1 MYETVY
7 STVESRYE
15 QYEKQCRS
23 KYDRRC
29 IDNTVTGCNKCV
41 GYCQYE
47 EHPGFLTEKLRQEH
61 NCIGKQCFHYVA
73 KPKEK
78 NTPQLIV
85 DLTSSILSMVHQV
98 MCQNEYARVIRV
110 ENAEFRKYNA
120 YYVSI
125 TNECKFDRY
134 SSQIK
139 DELGVDVN
147 FINLNYDF
155 DKCVALLCATEG
167 GG

>member
-1 MYETVY
+1 MYEMVY
-7 STVESRYE
+7 STADSRYE

-29 IDNTVTGCNKCV
+29 IDNSITGCNRCV
-41 GYCQYE
+41 GYCQYA
-47 EHPGFLTEKLRQEH
+47 EHPGFLTEELRKQH

-73 KPKEK
+73 KPKKK
-78 NTPQLIV
+78 NAPQLIVV
-85 DLTSSILSMVHQV
+85 DLTSSILAVARKV
-98 MCQNEYARVIRV
+98 MCQNEFARVLRV
-110 ENAEFRKYNA
+110 ENIEFKKYNA

-125 TNECKFDRY
+125 TNECNFDRY

-139 DELGVDVN
+139 DELGVDVD

-155 DKCVALLCATEG
+155 DKCVALLYAN
-167 GG
+167 

>member
-7 STVESRYE
+7 STAESLYE
-15 QYEKQCRS
+15 QYEKRYCS

-47 EHPGFLTEKLRQEH
+47 EHPGFLTEELRKKR

-73 KPKEK
+73 KPKK
-78 NTPQLIV
+78 KKTPQLIV
-85 DLTSSILSMVHQV
+85 DLTSSILAVVRKAMS
-98 MCQNEYARVIRV
+98 QNEFARVLRV
-110 ENAEFRKYNA
+110 ENAEFKRYNA
-120 YYVSI
+120 YYVTISS
-125 TNECKFDRY
+125 ECVFDGY
-134 SSQIK
+134 ATQIK
-139 DELGVDVN
+139 NELGVEVD

-155 DKCVALLCATEG
+155 DKCVALLCAN
-167 GG
+167 

>member
-1 MYETVY
+1 MYDIIY
-7 STVESRYE
+7 STADSRYE

-29 IDNTVTGCNKCV
+29 IDNSITGCNRCV
-41 GYCQYE
+41 GYCQYA
-47 EHPGFLTEKLRQEH
+47 EHPGFLTEELRKQH

-73 KPKEK
+73 KPKKK
-78 NTPQLIV
+78 NAPQLIVV
-85 DLTSSILSMVHQV
+85 DLTSSILAVARKV
-98 MCQNEYARVIRV
+98 MCQNEFARVLRV
-110 ENAEFRKYNA
+110 ENIEFKKYNA

-125 TNECKFDRY
+125 TNECNFDRY

-139 DELGVDVN
+139 DELGVDVD

-155 DKCVALLCATEG
+155 DKCVALLYAN
-167 GG
+167 